1 MLRKINPLINNKKGF
16 EMKNKKLF
24 MLLLLAVLL
33 FFPLLCSYSST
44 ATETGVI
51 TEVNSQIENAKDTHS
66 ENSSEHAE
74 AGHTDPVT
82 PVLLWL
88 IVILLGAKIGGEI
101 FDRIKQPPVLGELIA
116 GVIIGNVYYLT
127 GFDLFQPLGTDLY
140 IDIISRIGVI
150 ILLFEVGLE
159 SNLDEMLKVG
169 WASFW
174 VATVGVI
181 APFVLGYFVSLYFFP
196 DESTNLHM
204 FIGATLCATSVG
216 ITARVFKDL
225 GKISSKEARIV
236 LGAAVID
243 DVMGLVILSIVSGI
257 ILSGSISLF
266 TVSYITIK
274 AILFLAV
281 GILVG
286 IKIAPLIIKQATKM
300 RVDGIKLVIALSI
313 AFLFSYAASKIGLAP
328 IVGAFA
334 AGLILE
340 EVYFAGFK
348 DAQKL
353 DEIIKPI
360 SSFLVPVFFVL
371 MGVQVKLETFT
382 NVKILGVAAGITVA
396 AFIGKQVCG
405 LVTGK
410 GINRFC
416 VGVSMVPRGEVGLI
430 FAAIGKQLGVIN
442 DAIFS
447 AVVIMVIVTTLVTPP
462 LIKISLG
469 KDK

>member
-1 MLRKINPLINNKKGF
+1 MKFKKQFIVCLLLVFILMPLIAYHISATGNEIVSAEGVASQ
-16 EMKNKKLF
+16 E
-24 MLLLLAVLL
+24 
-33 FFPLLCSYSST
+33 SSHI
-44 ATETGVI
+44 EDSGEHTG
-51 TEVNSQIENAKDTHS
+51 A
-66 ENSSEHAE
+66 EHI
-74 AGHTDPVT
+74 DPVT

-88 IVILLGAKIGGEI
+88 IIILLSAKIGGEI
-101 FDRIKQPPVLGELIA
+101 FNRIKQPPVLGELIA

-127 GFDLFQPLGTDLY
+127 GIDVFQPLGSDAY

-159 SNLDEMLKVG
+159 SNLGEMLEVG

-181 APFVLGYFVSLYFFP
+181 APFILGYFVSLYFFP
-196 DESTNLHM
+196 DRSTNVHM

-216 ITARVFKDL
+216 ITARVLKDL
-225 GKISSKEARIV
+225 GKISTKEARIV

-243 DVMGLVILSIVSGI
+243 DVLGLVILSIVSGI
-257 ILSGSISLF
+257 IISGSISLF
-266 TVSYITIK
+266 SVSYITLK
-274 AILFLAV
+274 ALLFLAV
-281 GILVG
+281 GIL
-286 IKIAPLIIKQATKM
+286 A
-300 RVDGIKLVIALSI
+300 GIKLAPMITKQVAKMKIEGMKLILALSI
-313 AFLFSYAASKIGLAP
+313 AFIFSYAASEIGLAP
-328 IVGAFA
+328 IVGAFT

-340 EVYFAGFK
+340 EIYFEGFK

-360 SSFLVPVFFVL
+360 SFFLVPVFFVL
-371 MGVQVKLETFT
+371 MGVQVKLQTFT
-382 NVKILGVAAGITVA
+382 DVKILGVAAGITIA
-396 AFIGKQVCG
+396 AFASKQVCG

-430 FAAIGKQLGVIN
+430 FAAIGKQLGVVD

-447 AVVIMVIVTTLVTPP
+447 AVVIMVIVTTLIAPP
-462 LIKISLG
+462 LIKLSFG